1 MKSIMLMIHATQVQ
15 LSLMVVYGLVDS
27 PTEVAQVQHPLVQ
40 PRLDVHLSALPC
52 YHLTVG
58 LIALIVL
65 CSLLLCGTLG
75 IADLLLLSQG
85 ILVLD

>member
-1 MKSIMLMIHATQVQ
+1 
-15 LSLMVVYGLVDS
+15 MVVYGLVDS
-27 PTEVAQVQHPLVQ
+27 PTEVAQVQHPIAQ
-40 PRLDVHLSALPC
+40 PRLGVHLSTLPG

-58 LIALIVL
+58 LIVLIVL
-65 CSLLLCGTLG
+65 FSLLLCRTLG

>member
-1 MKSIMLMIHATQVQ
+1 MKSIILMIHATQVQ

-27 PTEVAQVQHPLVQ
+27 PTEVAQVQHPIAQ
-40 PRLDVHLSALPC
+40 PRLGVHLSALPC

-58 LIALIVL
+58 LIVLIVL
-65 CSLLLCGTLG
+65 CSLCSTLG